1 MRDDMRRI
9 VKQGYEQGDY
19 AFAFRRY
26 GPPSAMERHYLDR
39 FLVLSPPTPKI
50 LDLGC
55 GTGLPI
61 DKYLADHGADLTG
74 IDSSPKHIALAKSNL
89 PSASYQEGDLLHAIL
104 PEGSVDGVV
113 SFYAIFH
120 IPRSEH
126 GELFLR
132 INRLLR
138 PNGLFLA
145 TLGTSDSAYGEEASW
160 AGAPMAWSSWD
171 AGTYRRLLA
180 VADFDIIESAF
191 EGQPGDV
198 EHHFW
203 VLARKSSLACMRDVK
218 GR

>member
-1 MRDDMRRI
+1 MRQIVRR
-9 VKQGYEQGDY
+9 GYEQGDY
-19 AFAFRRY
+19 SAAFQRY

-39 FLVLSPPTPKI
+39 LLVLSPPTPKI

-89 PSASYQEGDLLHAIL
+89 PAASYHEGDLLHAVL
-104 PEGSVDGVV
+104 PEGCFDGVV

-126 GELFLR
+126 EDLFIR
-132 INRLLR
+132 VNRLLK
-138 PNGLFLA
+138 PNGIFLA

-160 AGAPMAWSSWD
+160 AGACMAWSSYD
-171 AGTYRRLLA
+171 AETYRRLLTEA
-180 VADFDIIESAF
+180 GFDIIESAF

-203 VLARKSSLACMRDVK
+203 VLARKSSPNS
-218 GR
+218 

>member
-1 MRDDMRRI
+1 MRDKMRRI

-19 AFAFRRY
+19 SAAFRRY
-26 GPPSAMERHYLDR
+26 GLPSAMERHYLDR
-39 FLVLSPPTPKI
+39 LLVLCPSTPKI

-74 IDSSPKHIALAKSNL
+74 IDLSPKHIALARNNL
-89 PSASYQEGDLLHAIL
+89 PSASYREGDLRHAVL
-104 PEGSVDGVV
+104 PEGRFDGVV

-126 GELFLR
+126 GELFVR
-132 INRLLR
+132 INRLLK
-138 PNGLFLA
+138 PDGLFLA
-145 TLGTSDSAYGEEASW
+145 TLGTSDAEYGEEANW
-160 AGAPMAWSSWD
+160 AGAPMAWSSYD
-171 AGTYRRLLA
+171 AETYRRLLA
-180 VADFDIIESAF
+180 AASFDVIESAF

-203 VLARKSSLACMRDVK
+203 VLARKSSSSAR
-218 GR
+218 GARNP